1 VSGALKTLPDGADPV
16 SVKTDD
22 GAVTNETQFLVLTT
36 RPRLCFDEATGEVT
50 VVTRETDP
58 AHPESTRW
66 SVRSMPK

>member
-1 VSGALKTLPDGADPV
+1 MSGSLKTIPGAADPD

-22 GAVTNETQFLVLTT
+22 RTVTNETQFLVLTT